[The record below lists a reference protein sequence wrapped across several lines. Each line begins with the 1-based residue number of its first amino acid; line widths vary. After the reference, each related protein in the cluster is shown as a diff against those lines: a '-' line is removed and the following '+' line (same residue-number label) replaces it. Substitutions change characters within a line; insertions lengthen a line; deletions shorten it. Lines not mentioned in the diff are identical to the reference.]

1 MEKFWVR
8 LSKKLGSDCF
18 SSDPSDPEKFR
29 SKNDQNRTI
38 SRRITILCE
47 IEHKLSQFHKKFTYN
62 YFDIFRSLDFR
73 NFSEKL
79 FHKMFFTHNSLIFRY
94 IVKWFTNYLFLC
106 YNSDVW
112 NVVFSEA
119 HGRLLSDL
127 VDDVMRVDVDVE
139 KILEIGLKSQ
149 IKACVMLYSTK
160 LSMLFVLE
168 CSQKLICEF
177 WDVLNTSLYIYT
189 PTV

>member
-47 IEHKLSQFHKKFTYN
+47 IEHKLSQIHKKFTYN

-73 NFSEKL
+73 NFSEKM
-79 FHKMFFTHNSLIFRY
+79 FHKLFFTHNSLIFRY

-106 YNSDVW
+106 YNSNVW
-112 NVVFSEA
+112 NELFSEA
-119 HGRLLSDL
+119 HIRLLSNF
-127 VDDVMRVDVDVE
+127 VDDVMWVDVDDE
-139 KILEIGLKSQ
+139 KILEIGRKSQ
-149 IKACVMLYSTK
+149 IRTCVEVEFVIR
-160 LSMLFVLE
+160 SMLFVLE
-168 CSQKLICEF
+168 CSQKLIHN
-177 WDVLNTSLYIYT
+177 V
-189 PTV
+189 

>member
-29 SKNDQNRTI
+29 SKNDRNRTI

-62 YFDIFRSLDFR
+62 YFNIFRSLDFR

-79 FHKMFFTHNSLIFRY
+79 FHELFFNQNSLIFRY

-106 YNSDVW
+106 YNPDVW
-112 NVVFSEA
+112 NEVFSEA

-127 VDDVMRVDVDVE
+127 VNDVV
-139 KILEIGLKSQ
+139 
-149 IKACVMLYSTK
+149 
-160 LSMLFVLE
+160 
-168 CSQKLICEF
+168 
-177 WDVLNTSLYIYT
+177 
-189 PTV
+189 